1 MFHPGSLQYY
11 FLFLNKVLGDR
22 KMNWLMWFD
31 VYHESYKKKHLR
43 DWVSW
48 RTCDEL
54 QGCRFSCCFCLFI
67 EALMELLYRFSINLV
82 HSWCSQAVSDLLALP
97 SVNLL
102 VIQQHLVKLQ
112 SRLKAIAESK
122 SWMLNVEYLSWKMF
136 YFILC
141 TRF

>member
-67 EALMELLYRFSINLV
+67 EALMELLYRFRINLV
-82 HSWCSQAVSDLLALP
+82 HSWCSQASEWLAGFALSEPVSHTAALGE
-97 SVNLL
+97 
-102 VIQQHLVKLQ
+102 
-112 SRLKAIAESK
+112 AAEQTK
-122 SWMLNVEYLSWKMF
+122 SYSWKQKLNAECRIF
-136 YFILC
+136 VLENVLLYFVY
-141 TRF
+141 